1 MKNKLMLT
9 TSVLA
14 TIIALST
21 GVQGAD
27 PVDSAAE
34 VKAPAPT
41 AKKMK
46 PHSHAEEKSGMPMQ
60 MQEPKDE
67 VKAAAPVA
75 TDTKKQHLHPR
86 DGK

>member
-34 VKAPAPT
+34 VKAPVPT

-60 MQEPKDE
+60 MQETKEE
-67 VKAAAPVA
+67 VNTAAPAA